1 MGTGSWGEAV
11 PLVPSAATALPAS
24 AEADREPDRRPGC
37 AAEPAA
43 EAAAE
48 ATAGRALGR
57 VQPPPRPLLA
67 GHEVPRSPVRFRE
80 GGRWKDPH
88 VACVLMSSVPCGSF
102 RQLEDDRGAGHPC
115 PGHKFPFSAH
125 FPPGAPSQ
133 RRIPRRPLRPHSR
146 APLA

>member
-88 VACVLMSSVPCGSF
+88 VACVLMSSVPSVGASGSLRMTEAQVTLALATSF
-102 RQLEDDRGAGHPC
+102 LSLLTFPQAPQAREGYQGGPSGHT
-115 PGHKFPFSAH
+115 AD
-125 FPPGAPSQ
+125 
-133 RRIPRRPLRPHSR
+133 PR
-146 APLA
+146 